1 MRLVLFILL
10 LLIPVLSYNQEIQ
23 KSDTTIIFVYDFT
36 NMKTYYSSVDIS
48 PWETLKDSGA
58 FNAYGFKDGLWIEYP
73 IDSSLLFSTFN
84 IRNDSTRSDTLKP
97 DIIKEIGSYSAG
109 KREGIW
115 TFYTYNKVFSR
126 KERTWEL
133 YKTIEYKNGLKE
145 GKEIMYFPWGEP
157 MTIIINI
164 RNAPIG
170 LTSYYAGGRVQKEIK
185 KRGKKAIT
193 IIYDEK
199 GKKIDKEINK

>member
-1 MRLVLFILL
+1 MRLIIFIIL

-23 KSDTTIIFVYDFT
+23 KSDSIIIFVYDLT

-58 FNAYGFKDGLWIEYP
+58 FNANGFKDGLWIEYP
-73 IDSSLLFSTFN
+73 IDSSLLFSTIN
-84 IRNDSTRSDTLKP
+84 IRNDSNRSEVLKP

-115 TFYTYNKVFSR
+115 TIYTYDKVFRR

-133 YKTIEYKNGLKE
+133 YKTIEYKDGVKE

-157 MTIIINI
+157 MTVITNI
-164 RNAPIG
+164 ENAPIG
-170 LTSYYAGGRVQKEIK
+170 LTSYYAGGKVQKVIK

-193 IIYDEK
+193 ISFDEK
-199 GKKIDKEINK
+199 GKRIDKEINK

>member
-1 MRLVLFILL
+1 MRLIFFILL

-23 KSDTTIIFVYDFT
+23 KSDTNIIFVYDFT

-48 PWETLKDSGA
+48 PWETLEDSGS

-84 IRNDSTRSDTLKP
+84 IRNDSNRSDVLKP
-97 DIIKEIGSYSAG
+97 DIIKEIGSYSTG

-115 TFYTYNKVFSR
+115 TIYTYNKVFRR
-126 KERTWEL
+126 KEKTWEL
-133 YKTIEYKNGLKE
+133 HNTIEYKNGVKE

-157 MTIIINI
+157 MTIIENTG
-164 RNAPIG
+164 NTPIG
-170 LTSYYAGGRVQKEIK
+170 LTSYYPGGRIQKIIK

-193 IIYDEK
+193 ISFDEK
-199 GKKIDKEINK
+199 GEKIDKEINK

>member
-1 MRLVLFILL
+1 M
-10 LLIPVLSYNQEIQ
+10 IPVLSYNQDIQ
-23 KSDTTIIFVYDFT
+23 KSDTNIIFVYDYT

-48 PWETLKDSGA
+48 PWKTLKDSGA

-84 IRNDSTRSDTLKP
+84 IRNDSNRSDVLKP

-115 TFYTYNKVFSR
+115 TIYTYDKVFGR
-126 KERTWEL
+126 NERAWEL
-133 YKTIEYKNGLKE
+133 HETIEYKNGVKE

-157 MTIIINI
+157 MTIITNVK
-164 RNAPIG
+164 NVPIG
-170 LTSYYAGGRVQKEIK
+170 LRSYYVGGRVQKVIK
-185 KRGKKAIT
+185 KRGKKAVT
-193 IIYDEK
+193 ISFDEK
-199 GKKIDKEINK
+199 GKRIDKEINK